1 MSNKQQFFKKTN
13 LCEYLF
19 YYKIRIGDV
28 MELKRK
34 LSILSDAAKYDVSC
48 SSSGSNR
55 KNTTN
60 GIGQAHNSGIC
71 HSWSEDGRCI
81 SLLKILLTN
90 KCIYSCEYCINRKEN
105 NVERAEFTPEEVADL
120 TINFYKRNYI
130 EGLFLSSGVVKSP
143 DYTMIKLIRVAEILR
158 NEKKFNGYI
167 HMKAIP
173 GASEELIERLGRLI
187 DRMSINIE
195 LPTKSSLKM
204 LAPQKTYESIEKPMS
219 FINESI
225 TQYKIDKKTI
235 RKTPL
240 FLPAGQSTQMI
251 VGAAGES
258 DLTIINKASSLYEDY
273 KLKRV
278 FYSGFV
284 PVIKSKYTEK
294 IKKVPMLREHRLYQA
309 DWLMR
314 FYKFKSNEILN
325 EKNPFFDLTLDPKA
339 FWAVQNVANFPIEIN
354 RASYDELL
362 RVPGFGP
369 TYAMRIINARK
380 FANLSFDDLT
390 SLKISLK
397 KAKNFILVNGV
408 YRGQKYNTQDDL
420 LEILRMQEGKNITQ
434 LSFLE

>member
-1 MSNKQQFFKKTN
+1 
-13 LCEYLF
+13 
-19 YYKIRIGDV
+19 

-55 KNTTN
+55 KNTAN
-60 GIGQAHNSGIC
+60 GIGKAHNSGIC

-143 DYTMIKLIRVAEILR
+143 DYTMMKLIRVAEILR

-173 GASEELIERLGRLI
+173 GASEELIERLGKLI

-225 TQYKIDKKTI
+225 TQYKIDRKTI

-354 RASYDELL
+354 RASYEELL

-390 SLKISLK
+390 SLKISIK

>member
-1 MSNKQQFFKKTN
+1 
-13 LCEYLF
+13 
-19 YYKIRIGDV
+19 

-55 KNTTN
+55 KNTAN
-60 GIGQAHNSGIC
+60 GIGKAHNSGIC

-143 DYTMIKLIRVAEILR
+143 DYTMMKLIRVAEILR

-225 TQYKIDKKTI
+225 MQYKIDRKTI

-240 FLPAGQSTQMI
+240 FLPASQSTQMI

-309 DWLMR
+309 DWLIR

-354 RASYDELL
+354 RASYEELL

-390 SLKISLK
+390 SLKISIK

>member
-1 MSNKQQFFKKTN
+1 
-13 LCEYLF
+13 
-19 YYKIRIGDV
+19 

-55 KNTTN
+55 KNTAN
-60 GIGQAHNSGIC
+60 GIGKAHNSGIC

-90 KCIYSCEYCINRKEN
+90 KCIYSCEYCVNRKEN

-173 GASEELIERLGRLI
+173 GASEELIERLGKLI

-225 TQYKIDKKTI
+225 TQYKIDRKTI

-354 RASYDELL
+354 RASYEELL

>member
-1 MSNKQQFFKKTN
+1 
-13 LCEYLF
+13 
-19 YYKIRIGDV
+19 

-55 KNTTN
+55 KNTAN

-143 DYTMIKLIRVAEILR
+143 DYTMMKLIRVAEILR

-225 TQYKIDKKTI
+225 TQYKIDRKTI

-369 TYAMRIINARK
+369 TYAMKIINARK

>member
-1 MSNKQQFFKKTN
+1 
-13 LCEYLF
+13 
-19 YYKIRIGDV
+19 

-90 KCIYSCEYCINRKEN
+90 KCIYSCEYCVNRKEN

-130 EGLFLSSGVVKSP
+130 EGLFLSSGVAKSP

-173 GASEELIERLGRLI
+173 GASEELIERLGKLI

-225 TQYKIDKKTI
+225 TQYKIDRKTI

-354 RASYDELL
+354 RASYEELL

>member
-1 MSNKQQFFKKTN
+1 
-13 LCEYLF
+13 
-19 YYKIRIGDV
+19 

-55 KNTTN
+55 KNTAN
-60 GIGQAHNSGIC
+60 GIGKAHNSGIC

-143 DYTMIKLIRVAEILR
+143 DYTMMKLIRVAEILR

-225 TQYKIDKKTI
+225 TQYKIDRKTI

-354 RASYDELL
+354 RASYEELL

-369 TYAMRIINARK
+369 TYAMKIINARK

>member
-1 MSNKQQFFKKTN
+1 
-13 LCEYLF
+13 
-19 YYKIRIGDV
+19 

-55 KNTTN
+55 KNTAN
-60 GIGQAHNSGIC
+60 GIGKAHNSGIC

-273 KLKRV
+273 ILERV

-325 EKNPFFDLTLDPKA
+325 EQNPFFDLTLDPKA

-354 RASYDELL
+354 RASYEELL

>member
-1 MSNKQQFFKKTN
+1 
-13 LCEYLF
+13 
-19 YYKIRIGDV
+19 

-55 KNTTN
+55 KNTAN
-60 GIGQAHNSGIC
+60 GIGKAHNSGIC

-143 DYTMIKLIRVAEILR
+143 DYTMMKLIRVAEILR

-225 TQYKIDKKTI
+225 MQYKIDRKTI

-240 FLPAGQSTQMI
+240 FLPASQSTQMI

-354 RASYDELL
+354 RASYEELL

-390 SLKISLK
+390 SLKISIK

>member
-1 MSNKQQFFKKTN
+1 
-13 LCEYLF
+13 
-19 YYKIRIGDV
+19 

-90 KCIYSCEYCINRKEN
+90 KCIYSCEYCVNRKEN

-173 GASEELIERLGRLI
+173 GASEELIERLGKLI

-225 TQYKIDKKTI
+225 TQYKIDRKTI

-339 FWAVQNVANFPIEIN
+339 FWALQNVANFPIEIN
-354 RASYDELL
+354 RASYEDLL

>member
-1 MSNKQQFFKKTN
+1 
-13 LCEYLF
+13 
-19 YYKIRIGDV
+19 

-55 KNTTN
+55 KNTAN
-60 GIGQAHNSGIC
+60 GIGKAHNSGIC

-173 GASEELIERLGRLI
+173 GASEELIERLGKLI

-225 TQYKIDKKTI
+225 TQYKIDRKTI

>member
-1 MSNKQQFFKKTN
+1 
-13 LCEYLF
+13 
-19 YYKIRIGDV
+19 

-34 LSILSDAAKYDVSC
+34 LSILSYAAKYDVSC

-55 KNTTN
+55 KNTVN

-225 TQYKIDKKTI
+225 TQYKIDRKTI

>member
-1 MSNKQQFFKKTN
+1 
-13 LCEYLF
+13 
-19 YYKIRIGDV
+19 

-55 KNTTN
+55 KNTAN

-173 GASEELIERLGRLI
+173 GASEELIERLGKLI

>member
-1 MSNKQQFFKKTN
+1 
-13 LCEYLF
+13 
-19 YYKIRIGDV
+19 

-48 SSSGSNR
+48 SSSGSKR
-55 KNTTN
+55 KNTTD
-60 GIGQAHNSGIC
+60 GIGAASNSGIC

-173 GASEELIERLGRLI
+173 GASEELIERLGKLI

-225 TQYKIDKKTI
+225 TQYKIDRKTI

-325 EKNPFFDLTLDPKA
+325 EQNPFFDLTLDPKA

>member
-1 MSNKQQFFKKTN
+1 
-13 LCEYLF
+13 
-19 YYKIRIGDV
+19 

-55 KNTTN
+55 KNTAN

-225 TQYKIDKKTI
+225 TQYKIDRKTI

-354 RASYDELL
+354 RASYEELL

-420 LEILRMQEGKNITQ
+420 LEILRIQEGKNITQ

>member
-1 MSNKQQFFKKTN
+1 
-13 LCEYLF
+13 
-19 YYKIRIGDV
+19 

-55 KNTTN
+55 KNTAN

-225 TQYKIDKKTI
+225 TQYKIDRKTI

>member
-1 MSNKQQFFKKTN
+1 
-13 LCEYLF
+13 
-19 YYKIRIGDV
+19 

-55 KNTTN
+55 KNTAN
-60 GIGQAHNSGIC
+60 GIGAAHNSGIC

-143 DYTMIKLIRVAEILR
+143 DYTMVKLIRVAEILR
-158 NEKKFNGYI
+158 KEKKFNGYI

-173 GASEELIERLGRLI
+173 GASEELIERLGKLI

-225 TQYKIDKKTI
+225 TQYKIDRKTI

>member
-1 MSNKQQFFKKTN
+1 
-13 LCEYLF
+13 
-19 YYKIRIGDV
+19 

-225 TQYKIDKKTI
+225 TQYKIDRKTI

-325 EKNPFFDLTLDPKA
+325 EQNPFFDLTLDPKA

>member
-1 MSNKQQFFKKTN
+1 M
-13 LCEYLF
+13 CECLF
-19 YYKIRIGDV
+19 YYKIRIGDI

-55 KNTTN
+55 KNTAN
-60 GIGQAHNSGIC
+60 GIGKAHNSGIC

-225 TQYKIDKKTI
+225 TQYKIDRKTI

-354 RASYDELL
+354 RASYEELL

>member
-1 MSNKQQFFKKTN
+1 
-13 LCEYLF
+13 
-19 YYKIRIGDV
+19 

-48 SSSGSNR
+48 SSSGSKR
-55 KNTTN
+55 KNTAN

-225 TQYKIDKKTI
+225 TQYKIDRKTI

>member
-1 MSNKQQFFKKTN
+1 
-13 LCEYLF
+13 
-19 YYKIRIGDV
+19 

-55 KNTTN
+55 KNTAN

-173 GASEELIERLGRLI
+173 GASEELIERLGKLI

-225 TQYKIDKKTI
+225 TQYKIDRKTI

-354 RASYDELL
+354 RASYEELL

>member
-1 MSNKQQFFKKTN
+1 
-13 LCEYLF
+13 
-19 YYKIRIGDV
+19 

-34 LSILSDAAKYDVSC
+34 LSILTDAAKYDVSC

-55 KNTTN
+55 KNTAN
-60 GIGQAHNSGIC
+60 GIGKAHNSGIC

-173 GASEELIERLGRLI
+173 GASEELIERLGKLI

-225 TQYKIDKKTI
+225 TQYKIDRKTI

-408 YRGQKYNTQDDL
+408 YRGQKYNTQEDL

>member
-1 MSNKQQFFKKTN
+1 
-13 LCEYLF
+13 
-19 YYKIRIGDV
+19 

-55 KNTTN
+55 KNTAN

-130 EGLFLSSGVVKSP
+130 EGLFLSSGVVISP

-173 GASEELIERLGRLI
+173 GASEELIERLGKLI

-225 TQYKIDKKTI
+225 TQYKIDRKTI

-273 KLKRV
+273 KLERV

-354 RASYDELL
+354 RASYEELL

>member
-1 MSNKQQFFKKTN
+1 
-13 LCEYLF
+13 
-19 YYKIRIGDV
+19 

-90 KCIYSCEYCINRKEN
+90 KCIYSCEYCVNRKEN

-173 GASEELIERLGRLI
+173 GASEELIERLGKLI

-225 TQYKIDKKTI
+225 TQYKIDRKTI

>member
-1 MSNKQQFFKKTN
+1 
-13 LCEYLF
+13 
-19 YYKIRIGDV
+19 

-55 KNTTN
+55 KNTVN

-130 EGLFLSSGVVKSP
+130 EGLFLSSGVVNSP

-173 GASEELIERLGRLI
+173 GASEELIERLGKLI

-225 TQYKIDKKTI
+225 TQYKIDRKTI

>member
-1 MSNKQQFFKKTN
+1 
-13 LCEYLF
+13 
-19 YYKIRIGDV
+19 

-55 KNTTN
+55 KNTAN

-173 GASEELIERLGRLI
+173 GASEELIERLGKLI

-225 TQYKIDKKTI
+225 TQYKIDRKTI

-354 RASYDELL
+354 RASYEELL

-390 SLKISLK
+390 SLKISIK

>member
-1 MSNKQQFFKKTN
+1 
-13 LCEYLF
+13 
-19 YYKIRIGDV
+19 

-55 KNTTN
+55 KNTAN
-60 GIGQAHNSGIC
+60 GIGKAHNSGIC

-225 TQYKIDKKTI
+225 TQYKIDRKTI

-354 RASYDELL
+354 RASYEDLL